1 MVQGLENLAV
11 RYEIEEQ
18 ERKVVRETGENYDV
32 YRAIQ
37 QIEKEMLK
45 AAKALE
51 FERAAVLRDEME
63 ALKKS

>member
-1 MVQGLENLAV
+1 M
-11 RYEIEEQ
+11 
-18 ERKVVRETGENYDV
+18 VRETGENYDV